1 MIVVDASVVV
11 KWFCPEE
18 DEAVAQRL
26 LESEQ
31 RLIAPALV
39 RVEVAAAITKK
50 ARRGEMSPARA
61 SAVLDLWYEAASG
74 GPLVIVPDQ
83 HDLPAAS
90 HIALAIGH
98 SLHDCLYL
106 ALAERHG
113 VPLVTADRNFH
124 RRAGAAHPSLRLL
137 GNLPE

>member
-18 DEAVAQRL
+18 DEALAQRL

-50 ARRGEMSPARA
+50 ARRGEITPARA
-61 SAVLDLWYEAASG
+61 SFMLDLWYEAASG

-83 HDLPAAS
+83 YDLPAAS
-90 HIALAIGH
+90 HIALTIGH
-98 SLHDCLYL
+98 PLHDCLYL

-113 VPLVTADRNFH
+113 APLVTADRNFH
-124 RRAGAAHPSLRLL
+124 RRAGTAHPSLRLL
-137 GNLPE
+137 STLLQ